1 MEWKYKVGHRFVGTD
16 DDEVEV
22 VVEAQEPE
30 DRVLGWAPAYVL
42 SIRQKGSD
50 TVVGQ
55 ISLRIGYT
63 DDLVKYAG
71 QVGYGVNEAYR
82 GHRYAAKGCSLI
94 KEVFQAHGMD
104 VVWITANPDNW
115 PSRRTCEILGCEL
128 VEIVDVRPENDMY
141 VRGERQ
147 KCRYRWI
154 IY

>member
-16 DDEVEV
+16 QVDV
-22 VVEAQEPE
+22 VVEALNPA
-30 DRVLGWAPAYVL
+30 DTALDWAPAYVL
-42 SIRQKGSD
+42 SIRLKQERSD

-55 ISLRIGYT
+55 ISARIGYT

-71 QVGYGVNEAYR
+71 QVGYGVDEAYR
-82 GHRYAAKGCSLI
+82 GHRYAAKGCRLI
-94 KEVFQAHGMD
+94 KEIFKSHGMD

-128 VEIVDVRPENDMY
+128 VETVDVRPSHEMY
-141 VRGERQ
+141 SRGERH